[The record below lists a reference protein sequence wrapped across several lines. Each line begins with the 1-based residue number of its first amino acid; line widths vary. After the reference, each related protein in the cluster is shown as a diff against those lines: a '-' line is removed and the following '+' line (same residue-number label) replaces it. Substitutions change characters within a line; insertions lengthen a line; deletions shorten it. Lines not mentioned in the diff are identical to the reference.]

1 MRSSNTSYLF
11 QITDSSL
18 TECLTKINRMDI
30 VHLMESCVETSQ
42 DHGRTYAEIEQ
53 TIGLDHSEG
62 KSEFSYVCTLFN
74 NLLRGNICSV
84 FGTIIQDHTAHN
96 LLQLISLQAQHFSVE
111 VL

>member
-62 KSEFSYVCTLFN
+62 KSEFSYMCAHCLI
-74 NLLRGNICSV
+74 ICSEATSV
-84 FGTIIQDHTAHN
+84 VCLGQSSKIT
-96 LLQLISLQAQHFSVE
+96 LLTTFFSSYHFK
-111 VL
+111 LNIFQ